1 MPKLYSARIILA
13 ALKRAGFTIVSQKGS
28 HIKLYKRQGNKPLT
42 VIVPNH
48 KEIAIGTF
56 NSILHQAEITRKEL
70 EKYIKLKDKFQQNLL
85 T

>member
-13 ALKRAGFTIVSQKGS
+13 ALQRAGFSVVSQKGS
-28 HIKLYKRQGNKPLT
+28 HVKLYKRDNDKILT

-56 NSILHQAEITRKEL
+56 SSILNQAEMSRKEL
-70 EKYIKLKDKFQQNLL
+70 EEFIK
-85 T
+85 